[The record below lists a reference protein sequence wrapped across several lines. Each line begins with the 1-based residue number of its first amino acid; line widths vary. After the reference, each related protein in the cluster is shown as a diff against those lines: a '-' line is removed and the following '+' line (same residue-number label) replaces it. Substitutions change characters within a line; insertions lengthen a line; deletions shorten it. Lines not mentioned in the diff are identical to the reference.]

1 MVRVLATRRTSG
13 LNVSVLLLYTSVARP
28 MLLIVLLVS
37 SASTSALVSDASLI
51 RVYETHRRWS
61 VVFWRIMPVSRG
73 VAVLSRRFS
82 ANLSP
87 INVSLALINSKKRA
101 AISLPGL
108 VRERSMSVRVLLRA
122 RQRNSRLYP
131 FVLREMLF
139 SPRWERTVL
148 CLSAL

>member
-87 INVSLALINSKKRA
+87 INVSLSLINSNKRGA
-101 AISLPGL
+101 LPLPGFVGERAMAVRGL
-108 VRERSMSVRVLLRA
+108 VRA
-122 RQRNSRLYP
+122 GQRQQT
-131 FVLREMLF
+131 FV
-139 SPRWERTVL
+139 PL
-148 CLSAL
+148 CP